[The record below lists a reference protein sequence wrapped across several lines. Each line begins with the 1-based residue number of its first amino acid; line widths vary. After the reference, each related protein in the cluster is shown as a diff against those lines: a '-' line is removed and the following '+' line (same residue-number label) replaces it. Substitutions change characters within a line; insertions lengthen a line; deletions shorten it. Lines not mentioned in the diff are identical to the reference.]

1 MPDTSHS
8 VAALD
13 DASWFRTLAERTG
26 NPMVVTD
33 PAGRIIWANAAFSQ
47 RTGYPLAVLRGQ
59 RPGAVLQ
66 CPQTDPEA
74 VGRIRTALA
83 EGRAVREA
91 IENRNRTGER
101 YWIDLDIQPVRD
113 AEGQLQG
120 FVAVQTDITEMMA
133 ARARLNDVINAAR
146 IGTWEWDVTTGINRV
161 NDIWAGMIGYA
172 ASELEPVTIELWRRL
187 IHPQDFARV
196 QAALGKV
203 LQGAAEQFEY
213 EFRFRHRDGHWVHV
227 LSTGQVV
234 ERDPEGRPLRMA
246 GVHVDV
252 SARRE
257 LEQALAAESELL
269 QALTETSVSG
279 ILAFDETGRIVFAN
293 PEAGQVLGIPER
305 RLLGRPCNDPNW
317 EITTLDGRPMTEA
330 ELPFHQVMA
339 TGAPVRDNRH
349 AIRLSD
355 GRLRMLSVNAAPLPR
370 RPMGASVVC
379 AVTDITEQIEN
390 VRALKG
396 AIAHSEAQTERY
408 RHMARLSRSWIWEAD
423 KYLRIT
429 HLSKSYALITGLDP
443 ARVMGRKF
451 DEIRAETDLE
461 FTRTDFAALDASIA
475 ARAPFSDFVY
485 GLRRAEGYVQWMQID
500 GEPIFDACGRFTGYR
515 GAGSDVTPLYEMR
528 MRAEEASKAK
538 SDFLAMMSH
547 EIRTPLNG
555 ILGMAELVHE
565 HADTPEMREKIAVIR
580 DSGEALL
587 SVLNDVLD
595 LSRIDVGRLE
605 FDNAPFDPA
614 EIAQRTCALHH
625 PRAQEKGLDCTL
637 DLPARSGPFRLG
649 DANRVAQIVHNL
661 VSNAVKF
668 TEAGQ
673 VALEI
678 ENFEEGPLRL
688 TVRDTGIGMNPEQS
702 ERVFQPFVQADTSI
716 ARRFGGTGLG
726 LSIVRR
732 LVDLMQGKITIES
745 VEGKGTRVSVELPL
759 PAVAAAAECN
769 PAAPSGICEDQLR
782 GMRVLVAEDNRT
794 NLIILRAMLESLGVQ
809 AEFAED
815 GRAACEAWAD
825 GRFDALLFD
834 INMPD
839 MDGRTALAT
848 LRARAQVQSVTLPP
862 AAAITAAAMAHEVEA
877 HAACGFVH
885 TLTKPFRKDELARVL
900 AALRA
905 NPEDGGAQDVKVSS
919 GSVRA

>member
-1 MPDTSHS
+1 MSGRLRELSDELEALRSRLREGGGAVRIERQHAQGKLTARERIELLLDPGSS
-8 VAALD
+8 RVEVGLLVAHDRYDGQAP
-13 DASWFRTLAERTG
+13 AAG
-26 NPMVVTD
+26 VVTM
-33 PAGRIIWANAAFSQ
+33 
-47 RTGYPLAVLRGQ
+47 
-59 RPGAVLQ
+59 
-66 CPQTDPEA
+66 
-74 VGRIRTALA
+74 VGRVH
-83 EGRAVREA
+83 GREVVVVA
-91 IENRNRTGER
+91 N
-101 YWIDLDIQPVRD
+101 D
-113 AEGQLQG
+113 ATVKAGAWWPETITKILRAQEIAMRCRIPILYLVDSAGVNLPYQGGVFPGQYG
-120 FVAVQTDITEMMA
+120 
-133 ARARLNDVINAAR
+133 AAR
-146 IGTWEWDVTTGINRV
+146 IFQYNSIMRRYLRIPQLAAVMGPCIAGGAYLPALSDSIIMVEGTSFMG
-161 NDIWAGMIGYA
+161 
-172 ASELEPVTIELWRRL
+172 
-187 IHPQDFARV
+187 
-196 QAALGKV
+196 LGGPNLVK
-203 LQGAAEQFEY
+203 GA
-213 EFRFRHRDGHWVHV
+213 
-227 LSTGQVV
+227 TGQVV

-339 TGAPVRDNRH
+339 TRAPVRDNRH

-390 VRALKG
+390 ERALKG

-423 KYLRIT
+423 KDLRIT

-461 FTRTDFAALDASIA
+461 VTRTDFAALDASIA

-500 GEPIFDACGRFTGYR
+500 GEPIFDAYGRFTGYR

-528 MRAEEASKAK
+528 MWAEEASKAK

-625 PRAQEKGLDCTL
+625 PRAQEKGLDCSL
-637 DLPARSGPFRLG
+637 DLPEQSGPLRLG
-649 DANRVAQIVHNL
+649 DANRVAQIVNNL

-678 ENFEEGPLRL
+678 ENLEEGPLRL
-688 TVRDTGIGMNPEQS
+688 TVRDTGIGMSPEQS

-759 PAVAAAAECN
+759 PAVAAAAESN

-809 AEFAED
+809 AEFSED
-815 GRAACEAWAD
+815 GRAACAAWAD

-848 LRARAQVQSVTLPP
+848 LRARAQAQGVTLPP

-905 NPEDGGAQDVKVSS
+905 SPAIAGTQEAAVSS